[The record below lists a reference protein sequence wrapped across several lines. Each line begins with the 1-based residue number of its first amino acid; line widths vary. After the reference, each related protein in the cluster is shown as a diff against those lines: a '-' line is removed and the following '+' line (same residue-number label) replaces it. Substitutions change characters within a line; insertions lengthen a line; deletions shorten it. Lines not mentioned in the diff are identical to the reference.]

1 MTAAGAACAID
12 EACRR
17 AAEAE
22 AGRVGLRE
30 EEGAS
35 DVLGEAEREVAEG
48 VEGRWRGRWEGGR
61 AGSGVG

>member
-1 MTAAGAACAID
+1 MD
-12 EACRR
+12 EACLR

-35 DVLGEAEREVAEG
+35 AVFGEAEREVAEG
-48 VEGRWRGRWEGGR
+48 VEGRWRARCVGGR